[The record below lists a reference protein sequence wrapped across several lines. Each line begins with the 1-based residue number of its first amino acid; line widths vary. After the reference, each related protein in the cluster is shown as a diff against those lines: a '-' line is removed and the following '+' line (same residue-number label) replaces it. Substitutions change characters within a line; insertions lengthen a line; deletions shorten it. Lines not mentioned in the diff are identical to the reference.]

1 VIQYWIQT
9 PIENARET
17 ITRFLNDNTTPL
29 TAYED
34 FVPYYNVATEVV
46 SFNLK
51 YAPSYDLN
59 TIYFGDVYVPNTE
72 TLMVLSVFD
81 TIGTIETFSSINKG
95 VNSGKYPYIIF
106 NEVTSIPD
114 KDCYFAGYKFFIDNK
129 PPQYSYLLTEAGE
142 IIETEAGDQIYL

>member
-17 ITRFLNDNTTPL
+17 ITRFLADNSGTL

-34 FVPYYNVATEVV
+34 FVPYYNVATETV
-46 SFNLK
+46 SFSLK
-51 YAPSYDLN
+51 TPPSYNIN
-59 TIYFGDVYVPNTE
+59 TIYFGDIYVPSTE

-81 TIGTIETFSSINKG
+81 TLGFIDTIDTTNG
-95 VNSGKYPYIIF
+95 VAPGKYPYIIF
-106 NEVTSIPD
+106 NDVPSLPD
-114 KDCYFAGYKFFIDNK
+114 TDVYFSGYKFFIDNK

-142 IIETEAGDQIYL
+142 IMETEAGDLITL